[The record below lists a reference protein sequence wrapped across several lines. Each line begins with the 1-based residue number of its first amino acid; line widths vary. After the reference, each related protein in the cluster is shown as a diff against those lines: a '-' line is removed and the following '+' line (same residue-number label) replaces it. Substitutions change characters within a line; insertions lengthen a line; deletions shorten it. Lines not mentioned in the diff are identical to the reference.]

1 MIDLRR
7 FSSPRAATL
16 AAFQGGPKTFERT
29 WKKVQMD
36 VENARQS
43 GKGARDPDRFTHR
56 ELDIMS
62 VLWREGSGTV
72 AEVREVLGKDV
83 GYTTVLKMLQILEGK
98 NAVRHE
104 KEGRAH
110 RYYPLVESA
119 EAGGSA
125 LRRVMN
131 KIFHGS
137 AELLLATLVEN
148 REFSD
153 EEIARMRS
161 ILDRAQEKEEDR

>member
-1 MIDLRR
+1 MNDSRTTSGSQRR
-7 FSSPRAATL
+7 
-16 AAFQGGPKTFERT
+16 E
-29 WKKVQMD
+29 
-36 VENARQS
+36 
-43 GKGARDPDRFTHR
+43 KGETASEPDRFTHR

-62 VLWREGSGTV
+62 VLWRHGSGTV
-72 AEVREVLGKDV
+72 SEVRKALGENV
-83 GYTTVLKMLQILEGK
+83 GYTTVLKMLQILERK

-110 RYYPLVESA
+110 RYFPLVESA
-119 EAGGSA
+119 DAGGNA

-153 EEIARMRS
+153 EEIGRMRS
-161 ILDRAQEKEEDR
+161 ILDRAREKEEER

>member
-1 MIDLRR
+1 MDDKAQESHR
-7 FSSPRAATL
+7 SSRESAEAARE
-16 AAFQGGPKTFERT
+16 P
-29 WKKVQMD
+29 
-36 VENARQS
+36 N
-43 GKGARDPDRFTHR
+43 RFTHR

-72 AEVREVLGKDV
+72 AEVRDVLGEDV

-110 RYYPLVESA
+110 RYFPLVESA
-119 EAGGSA
+119 AAGGSA

-148 REFSD
+148 RKLT
-153 EEIARMRS
+153 EEDIARMRS